1 MSETEMGDLVIE
13 TIEES
18 VVDPVLEM
26 INDTVNSTASE
37 AKTSST
43 PEGMAIAY
51 GSLVFMALLPI
62 FLGSFRFVGAFLL
75 CAGKHWHGN
84 LPNDSVLLHIHCN
97 CIGDWQMAYLQV
109 GQARI

>member
-37 AKTSST
+37 AKTPST

-62 FLGSFRFVGAFLL
+62 FLGSFRFVEAFLH
-75 CAGKHWHGN
+75 CASYIVAY
-84 LPNDSVLLHIHCN
+84 LPNLIIAST
-97 CIGDWQMAYLQV
+97 GDRQMAYSQV
-109 GQARI
+109 GRARI